1 MEPLFERVYKLR
13 EQQDRGI
20 SSIGGPD
27 ESVLDIRNF
36 QQITPEKRNC
46 AAEKCSAT
54 SASSAVF
61 FFVVY
66 LLIFLCFFVSFSS
79 VAIAVSLV
87 FNLSGSRGPIYV
99 GLTCFQ
105 SDHDSLLW
113 GSRILI
119 LQILYLQKEKVR
131 TRETIDL
138 GSHDCSIYLI

>member
-1 MEPLFERVYKLR
+1 MCHPMEPLFERVYKLR

-61 FFVVY
+61 FCSLSFN
-66 LLIFLCFFVSFSS
+66 ICFVSLYHS
-79 VAIAVSLV
+79 V
-87 FNLSGSRGPIYV
+87 
-99 GLTCFQ
+99 
-105 SDHDSLLW
+105 LW
-113 GSRILI
+113 
-119 LQILYLQKEKVR
+119 Q
-131 TRETIDL
+131 
-138 GSHDCSIYLI
+138 